1 MRSSLQVLVL
11 QHHGYRLPSPQSLLS
26 DQEDQVVYIPQKK
39 KEEEEEEEL
48 IFLLVGHIEQHWGA
62 ASF

>member
-11 QHHGYRLPSPQSLLS
+11 QHHGYRLPSPHSLLS
-26 DQEDQVVYIPQKK
+26 DHEDQVVYIPQK
-39 KEEEEEEEL
+39 EEEEKKEL
-48 IFLLVGHIEQHWGA
+48 LLLLVDHIEQHWGA

>member
-1 MRSSLQVLVL
+1 MRSSLQVLLL

-26 DQEDQVVYIPQKK
+26 DHEDQVVYIPQK
-39 KEEEEEEEL
+39 EEEEKKEL
-48 IFLLVGHIEQHWGA
+48 GHIEQHWGA